1 MEAAGVVD
9 QAGTGTDTDLSVG
22 DLVMAIVLANGSHG
36 AYAEHFVVPAESV
49 VRAPHGASDVQAAS
63 FPNSPGRTPMAT
75 PDTPAPPTASAPA
88 AADRHRMSRGLT
100 LLFAIAGGTAVAN
113 LYWAQPLL
121 DFIARDLHA
130 STALA
135 GWLVTATQ
143 IGYAAGA
150 LLLVPLGDVLDRRR
164 LIPGMMLCSAL
175 TLIGCAL
182 APSIGALLVA
192 ITLLGLTTV
201 SGQLLTPLAGDLA
214 DDTNRGQVVG
224 TVVSGLLIG
233 ILTSRTISGLIANA
247 AGWRAIYF
255 VAAAVSVAF
264 ALLLRRAIPPLAPKA
279 HVPYPQLLLSVWQVI
294 RRERA
299 VRWTLFLG
307 ATAFGVFTMFW
318 TALTFLL
325 SAEPFSYSVSVIG
338 LFGLIGLAGALAAQ
352 RAGRLHDRDR
362 SMPATGWGWAAI
374 VVSFVV
380 AAFADRS
387 VAGIIVTIALLDIA
401 VQGVNI
407 LNQTRLFAV
416 VPQARSRLNTAFVT
430 CNFIGGA
437 VGSAAASVLWSAGG
451 WTAISLTG
459 AGLGCVALL
468 VWALGRR
475 GPLLNERSD

>member
-1 MEAAGVVD
+1 
-9 QAGTGTDTDLSVG
+9 
-22 DLVMAIVLANGSHG
+22 
-36 AYAEHFVVPAESV
+36 
-49 VRAPHGASDVQAAS
+49 
-63 FPNSPGRTPMAT
+63 MAT
-75 PDTPAPPTASAPA
+75 PDTPASALA
-88 AADRHRMSRGLT
+88 AADRNTMSRGLT

-121 DFIARDLHA
+121 EFIGRDLHT

-135 GWLVTATQ
+135 GWLVTVTQ

-164 LIPGMMLCSAL
+164 FIPGLMLCAAL
-175 TLIGCAL
+175 ALIACAL

-192 ITLLGLTTV
+192 TTFLGLTTV

-214 DDTNRGQVVG
+214 DDTNRGRVVG

-233 ILTSRTISGLIANA
+233 ILISRTISGLVADA

-255 VAAAVSVAF
+255 VAAAAAVAF
-264 ALLLRRAIPPLAPKA
+264 AVLLRRAIPPLAPKA
-279 HVPYPQLLLSVWQVI
+279 HLPYPQLLRSVWQVI
-294 RRERA
+294 RQERT

-325 SAEPFSYSVSVIG
+325 SARPFSYSASVIG

-352 RAGRLHDRDR
+352 RAGRLHDLGR

-374 VVSFVV
+374 VLSFVV
-380 AAFADRS
+380 AAFAGRS
-387 VAGIIVTIALLDIA
+387 VVGVIVAIVLLDIA

-416 VPQARSRLNTAFVT
+416 SPQARSRLNTAFVT

-437 VGSAAASVLWSAGG
+437 AGSAAASALWPVVG
-451 WTAISLTG
+451 WTAVSLTG
-459 AGLGCVALL
+459 AGLGCIGLL
-468 VWALGRR
+468 MWALGRR
-475 GPLLNERSD
+475 GPLLNDRSHSMPDPALARRPD